1 MPASRKETF
10 TTPQF
15 NEKFLFPFVKLKWVE
30 ETTLGKRTPLKTL
43 LTAKKRPCQ
52 SPKKNDMTL
61 IGGQNKFEGKNN
73 QSDLEP

>member
-1 MPASRKETF
+1 MSASRKETF

-15 NEKFLFPFVKLKWVE
+15 NEKISLPFCKIE
-30 ETTLGKRTPLKTL
+30 MGRRNNLGKRTPLKTL

-73 QSDLEP
+73 QSDREP